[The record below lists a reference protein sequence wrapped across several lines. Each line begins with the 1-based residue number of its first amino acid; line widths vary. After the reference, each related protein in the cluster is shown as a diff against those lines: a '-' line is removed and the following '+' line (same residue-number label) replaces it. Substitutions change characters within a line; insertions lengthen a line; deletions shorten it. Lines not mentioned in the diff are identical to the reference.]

1 MNTYLTPNAP
11 KGGDGHNPARGV
23 DRGPA
28 VSLTGAASGAEQTEF
43 AARLAEHR
51 GIVYKVA
58 NAYCLSPEER
68 DDLVQEICL
77 QLWRSFPRYDR
88 ERRFSTW
95 MYRVALNTAISYG
108 RATRARARRLVPLDD
123 SVADGP
129 TAAAS
134 ANEGDDRAASLHR
147 YLRTLPKLER
157 ALVILYLEDR
167 TYREIAEVLGISE
180 SNVGTKINRVK
191 TMMRHE
197 MAREQ
202 ETQRGPR

>member
-1 MNTYLTPNAP
+1 MSVADA
-11 KGGDGHNPARGV
+11 G
-23 DRGPA
+23 
-28 VSLTGAASGAEQTEF
+28 SGAEQTEF

-108 RATRARARRLVPLDD
+108 RATRTRERRLVPLDD
-123 SVADGP
+123 AVADGP
-129 TAAAS
+129 TATAS
-134 ANEGDDRAASLHR
+134 ASEADDRIAWLHR

-157 ALVILYLEDR
+157 ALVILYLEDHS
-167 TYREIAEVLGISE
+167 YREIGEVLGISE
-180 SNVGTKINRVK
+180 TNVGTKINRMK
-191 TMMRHE
+191 TMMRDE
-197 MAREQ
+197 MARQQ
-202 ETQRGPR
+202 EAQRGPR

>member
-1 MNTYLTPNAP
+1 MSHDLTPKAP
-11 KGGDGHNPARGV
+11 KSGDGHNPARGIEGG
-23 DRGPA
+23 DGLSTA
-28 VSLTGAASGAEQTEF
+28 GAESGAGQTEF
-43 AARLAEHR
+43 TARLAEHR
-51 GIVYKVA
+51 GIIHRVA
-58 NAYCLSPEER
+58 NAYAFSPEER

-88 ERRFSTW
+88 ERLFSTW

-108 RATRARARRLVPLDD
+108 RATRARTRRQVSLDD
-123 SVADGP
+123 VTEGP
-129 TAAAS
+129 TAVAR
-134 ANEGDDRAASLHR
+134 ANEDDDRLGSLHR

-180 SNVGTKINRVK
+180 TNVGTKINRLK
-191 TMMRHE
+191 AQMRHE